1 MWNKITTNM
10 ENFFK
15 HLQNG
20 ALTVIAI
27 LAIMT
32 FSLNSYAAHPGKK
45 QANTESV
52 SKVQELS
59 QSTIDMNNPPLQL
72 PADDDQ
78 LILILLA
85 FILPPVAVYMYF
97 DEWNK
102 TVTLNLILTL
112 LCGLPGLIHAL
123 IVILGKK

>member
-1 MWNKITTNM
+1 M

-59 QSTIDMNNPPLQL
+59 QALLIPPL
-72 PADDDQ
+72 
-78 LILILLA
+78 
-85 FILPPVAVYMYF
+85 AVYMYF